1 MNSIIDIIKEIP
13 HGHGASVKKGIS
25 DGILNQHDYKE
36 KLPTG
41 HSLSYE
47 RGKKAGKY
55 LQEII
60 AKMVK

>member
-13 HGHGASVKKGIS
+13 HGHGSSVKKGIS
-25 DGILNQHDYKE
+25 DGILNQNDYKE
-36 KLPTG
+36 KLPNG

-47 RGKKAGKY
+47 KGKKVGEY